1 MTIQIE
7 NPLKIYYL
15 NSTSET
21 EFKMHSQYSCKL
33 CPGAWNTQDLQMHVC
48 LQYIITTSVIMTLE
62 TYFCLRYQTVVWTY
76 GSRICHSAFR
86 NVGAKYACLDLNTFL
101 WSFITFNYRTR
112 PSSGLWNM
120 KYDPI
125 QNFVQWHWHIWAILD
140 QIFSYR
146 ERYFLPKMRRS
157 TYFYSSTVLHSAF
170 FSLYKSSFNR
180 CTCNTNSSVSSMRG
194 WSVL

>member
-33 CPGAWNTQDLQMHVC
+33 CSGAWNTQDLQMHVC

-62 TYFCLRYQTVVWTY
+62 TYFSLRYQTVVWTY

-101 WSFITFNYRTR
+101 WSFITFNYRRR
-112 PSSGLWNM
+112 PSSGLYEIWPNSELCAM
-120 KYDPI
+120 TLTYMGHIGSDLLI
-125 QNFVQWHWHIWAILD
+125 QREILSTKD
-140 QIFSYR
+140 EALNIF
-146 ERYFLPKMRRS
+146 L
-157 TYFYSSTVLHSAF
+157 
-170 FSLYKSSFNR
+170 
-180 CTCNTNSSVSSMRG
+180 
-194 WSVL
+194 